1 MVNGQPDLSLG
12 IKHTAQVTPGH
23 CKVGLR
29 LNSLQVTGLE
39 WFNNGKVE
47 RSGREET
54 EVGGR
59 KREGEGD
66 RKKKGKGKLCLKK
79 KKDLKKEKK
88 IKGVEETE
96 LVNVLH

>member
-29 LNSLQVTGLE
+29 LNSFQVTGLE

-47 RSGREET
+47 IES
-54 EVGGR
+54 
-59 KREGEGD
+59 
-66 RKKKGKGKLCLKK
+66 
-79 KKDLKKEKK
+79 
-88 IKGVEETE
+88 GVEEKKQKWE
-96 LVNVLH
+96 EEREK